1 MFKSH
6 NIKKFTILSASA
18 ILMLTSVT
26 AITYKSDAKSNQPST
41 KKVTASSVKNNI
53 DDNNSRLTPHT
64 AARLHY
70 VAPKKVEATS
80 LKPDTDNSAPTPAPQ
95 QATQPAAQP
104 AQPVQPTQP
113 ANNAQAQAPAQTPAP
128 ASPAPAPAQRTDGFN
143 LNGSH
148 FSLANY
154 ADTSGAEVPQWTPN
168 VYRYVVLPNYYL
180 AEGQSAAGAVA
191 RAAGVGSTLILNGQ
205 TLHMTGIISV
215 NRNDPNAFESMR
227 QVGSQ
232 NKAVLQTCYDAT
244 GNNLKVMM
252 FN

>member
-1 MFKSH
+1 MLKSH

-18 ILMLTSVT
+18 ILMLTSITVV
-26 AITYKSDAKSNQPST
+26 TYKSDAKSNQPST
-41 KKVTASSVKNNI
+41 KKVTTSSVRNKI
-53 DDNNSRLTPHT
+53 DDDNSRLTPHT

-80 LKPDTDNSAPTPAPQ
+80 VKPDTDNSAPTPAPQ
-95 QATQPAAQP
+95 QTQQTQQAAQP
-104 AQPVQPTQP
+104 AQP
-113 ANNAQAQAPAQTPAP
+113 ANNAQSANSTQAPVKAPAP
-128 ASPAPAPAQRTDGFN
+128 ASPAPAPQQRTDGFN

-205 TLHMTGIISV
+205 TLHMTGIMSV

-244 GNNLKVMM
+244 GNNLKVMI